1 MVRRSL
7 GVALW
12 MIVGLL
18 ACFLG
23 ALSALVGTGAGRGL
37 LARVTESALTQV
49 FTGSIEVGDVR
60 GSLLTGVTLTGVRL
74 FDADTT
80 LVALLPRADLAY
92 NPLDFAAGRVVLFEF
107 ALRQP
112 VINIVQH
119 KNGRLNIEEL
129 LRLGG
134 PDTGSGPHGPATLI
148 LFRNVRITDGTVT
161 LRLQAARAQPG
172 DSSLEIA
179 SDDPNGRLRIRRF
192 EHLDARLSALQVSSP
207 RERGIRID
215 VSRLAVEGSDPVV
228 RLVDVAGRLRVIGDS
243 MDVRLARVRLPGS
256 ALRDARGT
264 VRWPHGPLLFDLRLR
279 ADSATLEDF
288 HFIDRRFAGV
298 PGAGEAPVDE
308 SEIIER

>member
-37 LARVTESALTQV
+37 LARVMESALAQV
-49 FTGSIEVGDVR
+49 FTGSIEVADVR

-80 LVALLPRADLAY
+80 LVAWLPRADLTY
-92 NPLDFAAGRVVLFEF
+92 NPFDFAAGRVVLFEF

-134 PDTGSGPHGPATLI
+134 PDTGKHGPPALI
-148 LFRNVRITDGTVT
+148 LLRNVRITDGSVT
-161 LRLQAARAQPG
+161 LRLQAKRPEPG

-179 SDDPNGRLRIRRF
+179 HDDPNGRLRVRRF
-192 EHLDARLSALQVSSP
+192 AHLDARLSALQV
-207 RERGIRID
+207 
-215 VSRLAVEGSDPVV
+215 
-228 RLVDVAGRLRVIGDS
+228 
-243 MDVRLARVRLPGS
+243 
-256 ALRDARGT
+256 
-264 VRWPHGPLLFDLRLR
+264 
-279 ADSATLEDF
+279 
-288 HFIDRRFAGV
+288 
-298 PGAGEAPVDE
+298 
-308 SEIIER
+308 

>member
-119 KNGRLNIEEL
+119 RSGRLNIEEL

-134 PDTGSGPHGPATLI
+134 PDTGPHGPATLI
-148 LFRNVRITDGTVT
+148 LFRNVRITDGTVI
-161 LRLQAARAQPG
+161 LRLQAAHPAPG

-179 SDDPNGRLRIRRF
+179 SGGPNGRLRIRRF
-192 EHLDARLSALQVSSP
+192 EHLDAQLGALQVSSP

-215 VSRLAVEGSDPVV
+215 VTRL
-228 RLVDVAGRLRVIGDS
+228 
-243 MDVRLARVRLPGS
+243 
-256 ALRDARGT
+256 
-264 VRWPHGPLLFDLRLR
+264 
-279 ADSATLEDF
+279 
-288 HFIDRRFAGV
+288 
-298 PGAGEAPVDE
+298 
-308 SEIIER
+308 